1 MNFKTK
7 IIKIEGKDINSF
19 FQNLI
24 TNDIKLLENKQAVYS
39 AMLTPQGKFLLDF
52 IIIKNEGS
60 LILEVND
67 KDVCMAIE
75 LIKKYDFRNT
85 LKVSIESKV
94 KTYFIL
100 FKNIPSNIKLSL
112 KKEKILRIDK
122 SYIFLDPRKES
133 FFLRVWAIDF
143 KETILPKKLM
153 VETSKKSW
161 NLERIKNNVP
171 DSSLDLEKEK
181 SFILNFGF
189 NELNAVSFNKGCY
202 IGQENTSRQN
212 YRGNIKYLLKTI
224 KLVSGN
230 FPTINSVLFANKK
243 KIGVMKSHEED
254 YGLALLRSDIFE
266 KENSISL
273 DDENI
278 KFLII

>member
-112 KKEKILRIDK
+112 KKEKILRIDN